1 MVPSTLELLGGVQR
15 LIEPVM
21 GTNFHIGPFTHFLTN
36 TCTAQTM
43 YQAICDLV
51 QPGPNVTIVDICAGI
66 GSIGLTIAKKCKEV
80 YAIEMLEQHIA
91 DGVLTA
97 QMNNITNF
105 SFLHGRA
112 EEQLGDLL
120 RTLEG
125 RNKEIVCILD
135 PPKLGVNKRSTLTD
149 LGMIWLKKKL
159 VRLIR

>member
-1 MVPSTLELLGGVQR
+1 MCWDRINWAYFSQGKYYSLVTLNNSFLSCYRKMIKNYLLQ
-15 LIEPVM
+15 
-21 GTNFHIGPFTHFLTN
+21 
-36 TCTAQTM
+36 
-43 YQAICDLV
+43 
-51 QPGPNVTIVDICAGI
+51 
-66 GSIGLTIAKKCKEV
+66 KCKEV

-120 RTLEG
+120 KTLEG

-149 LGMIWLKKKL
+149 LGKYNF
-159 VRLIR
+159 

>member
-1 MVPSTLELLGGVQR
+1 M
-15 LIEPVM
+15 
-21 GTNFHIGPFTHFLTN
+21 
-36 TCTAQTM
+36 
-43 YQAICDLV
+43 
-51 QPGPNVTIVDICAGI
+51 
-66 GSIGLTIAKKCKEV
+66 
-80 YAIEMLEQHIA
+80 EQHIT

-135 PPKLGVNKRSTLTD
+135 PPKLGVIKRSTLTD
-149 LGMIWLKKKL
+149 LGELFEFHAFILL
-159 VRLIR
+159 YVFISASLSYRYITFNTFL

>member
-1 MVPSTLELLGGVQR
+1 
-15 LIEPVM
+15 
-21 GTNFHIGPFTHFLTN
+21 
-36 TCTAQTM
+36 
-43 YQAICDLV
+43 
-51 QPGPNVTIVDICAGI
+51 
-66 GSIGLTIAKKCKEV
+66 
-80 YAIEMLEQHIA
+80 MLEQHIA

-120 RTLEG
+120 KTLEG

-149 LGMIWLKKKL
+149 LGECERRNKFYQ
-159 VRLIR
+159 